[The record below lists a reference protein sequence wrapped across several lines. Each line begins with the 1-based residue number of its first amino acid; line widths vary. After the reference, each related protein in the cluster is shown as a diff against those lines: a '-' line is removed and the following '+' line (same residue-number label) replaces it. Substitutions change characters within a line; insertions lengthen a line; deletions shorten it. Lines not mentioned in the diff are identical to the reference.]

1 MRSGNDA
8 LSKKILELV
17 RDSDE
22 PFETMEI
29 VSKIKDTTRMK
40 ILYRLYLLRGDDKI
54 KGKQV
59 GSGKGAWIWW
69 QYEE

>member
-40 ILYRLYLLRGDDKI
+40 IFNNLHGRYI
-54 KGKQV
+54 
-59 GSGKGAWIWW
+59 
-69 QYEE
+69 